1 MSADLDF
8 LNRHD
13 LAGLSNAFIKDNLK
27 AWINQEP
34 PKCLKHPHGFYVM
47 LLKRSDV
54 EQWRLHLWPNGVRQI
69 TGMPAR
75 IHLHDT
81 HVSSRILVGTLT
93 NIQYISTPVT
103 DGSTAGHPVYEVI
116 YGGNRYLQQTA
127 NTLRKT
133 QLREAVV
140 ETHRLYLQAG
150 DTYHIPRYS
159 LHEAEVAAE
168 VATCTLV
175 CMHERADGVV
185 KLIGVDGY
193 PEELS
198 FVRKEHD
205 GSIFLDYL

>member
-8 LNRHD
+8 LNLKD
-13 LAGLSNAFIKDNLK
+13 LASLSNAFIKDALK
-27 AWINQEP
+27 TWITQEA

-81 HVSSRILVGTLT
+81 HVSSRILVGALT
-93 NIQYISTPVT
+93 NIQYVSTPVA
-103 DGSTAGHPVYEVI
+103 DGSAEGHPVYEVI
-116 YGGNRYLQQTA
+116 YEGNRYKQQTA

-133 QLREAVV
+133 QGREVAI
-140 ETHRLYLQAG
+140 ETHRFTLQAG
-150 DTYHIPRYS
+150 DTYQIPRYS
-159 LHEAEVAAE
+159 LHEAEVARD

-185 KLIGVDGY
+185 KLMGVDGY
-193 PEELS
+193 PEDIS
-198 FVRKEHD
+198 FVRTEHD